1 MARIVR
7 SEGRRARSSVRIPRN
22 RANVVVV
29 DDDSMV
35 RLALTRLL
43 RGAGFEV
50 IGFGRPSEALSAT
63 LPADDGCLVLDIFM
77 PEMSGIEL
85 WHQLREKGV
94 EMPTILI
101 TGERDERVPSW
112 SREIGAVAVLY
123 KPIEEKDL
131 FDAIDNAL
139 GSRTGR

>member
-1 MARIVR
+1 MRRIVR
-7 SEGRRARSSVRIPRN
+7 SERRSIRSSAKAARN

-50 IGFGRPSEALSAT
+50 LGFERPSEVLAGE
-63 LPADDGCLVLDIFM
+63 LPTDDVCLVLDIFM

-85 WHQLREKGV
+85 WHELRSRGS
-94 EMPTILI
+94 EMPAILI
-101 TGERDERVPSW
+101 SGERDERIPLW
-112 SREIGAVAVLY
+112 GEEIGAVAVLY
-123 KPIEEKDL
+123 KPIEEQAL
-131 FDAIDNAL
+131 FDAISSAL
-139 GSRTGR
+139 GTRMS